1 MGGETGKTARN
12 GGQRS
17 GPFQMTTTK
26 TTTRVALATI
36 AGALAFLVAGVGP
49 AAAAPAAS
57 QQATSQ
63 CWKDV
68 VNDWLHNQP
77 NLKGTYAIPC
87 YTQAIQH
94 LNSYPDLAGYSSAAD
109 DIQRA
114 LFAVIH
120 QEGRGGGT
128 GGIAGP
134 TSPTSPGGP
143 QSPSG
148 APKPSTG
155 IWQSITHR
163 LAPGNAQS
171 VPLPLIVLAGLAL
184 LLLLAAAATWFARR
198 MQTRRMT
205 PATAPAPPR
214 R

>member
-1 MGGETGKTARN
+1 
-12 GGQRS
+12 
-17 GPFQMTTTK
+17 MTTTM
-26 TTTRVALATI
+26 TTTRVLLATI
-36 AGALAFLVAGVGP
+36 AGTLAFLVTGVGQ

-68 VNDWLHNQP
+68 VNDWLRNQP

-94 LNSYPDLAGYSSAAD
+94 LDSYPDVAGYSSASD
-109 DIQRA
+109 DIHRA
-114 LFAVIH
+114 LLAAIH
-120 QEGRGGGT
+120 QDRGNGPGSGLPNNPGPNGPGSTGPGT
-128 GGIAGP
+128 GAKS
-134 TSPTSPGGP
+134 TSLWTS
-143 QSPSG
+143 
-148 APKPSTG
+148 
-155 IWQSITHR
+155 IVDR
-163 LAPGNAQS
+163 LSPGNAQS

-198 MQTRRMT
+198 LQSRRVT
-205 PATAPAPPR
+205 PATAPAPR